1 VSTGQGKNGTVTCVK
16 NTPADRSG
24 CVESDQDQEGAEG
37 EKDVSTSDSDNEND
51 GDEFHDL
58 ECNPLE

>member
-1 VSTGQGKNGTVTCVK
+1 VK